1 MCIVSY
7 ICSSEYRNRFFLKND
22 VEIFNSENICI
33 FHFMETVLVS
43 LFHFLPLLA
52 FFFFLFF
59 FKKRRNVPEGFEMS
73 AKVVLP

>member
-1 MCIVSY
+1 
-7 ICSSEYRNRFFLKND
+7 
-22 VEIFNSENICI
+22 
-33 FHFMETVLVS
+33 METVLVS